1 MKKAVDDAKSVFDK
15 EINDSAMEID
25 RKEPRKYLEQVCE
38 MIQPKVDE
46 VTESLHKKLKENY
59 QSFVVDLKGGKYSN
73 RRYFSILLYTQS
85 GLIHIMLLFPGVFQ
99 KHIKRSPKVEE
110 R

>member
-1 MKKAVDDAKSVFDK
+1 MFDK

-25 RKEPRKYLEQVCE
+25 SKETRKYLEQLCS

-46 VTESLHKKLKENY
+46 VTVSLHEKLKEKY
-59 QSFVVDLKGGKYSN
+59 KSFVVDLKGGKYSN
-73 RRYFSILLYTQS
+73 RRYLSILLYT
-85 GLIHIMLLFPGVFQ
+85 GFIHMLMFPGVFQ
-99 KHIKRSPKVEE
+99 KHIKHSPEVEE